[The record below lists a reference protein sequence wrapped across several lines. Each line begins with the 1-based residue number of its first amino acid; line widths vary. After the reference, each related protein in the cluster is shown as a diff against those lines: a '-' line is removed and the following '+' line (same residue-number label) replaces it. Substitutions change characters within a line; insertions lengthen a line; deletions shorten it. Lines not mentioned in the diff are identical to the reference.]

1 MEIITNYLAQGT
13 QVVKCSDSWHGCC
26 PDGKTAARGPNG
38 AGCPSLCNCNRLGSV
53 SDTCNPETG
62 QCECKPGVGGLKCD
76 RCMPGYWGLP
86 KISEGHQGCIR
97 KHTFWLDGLLYL
109 HIRERQRESDLLLE
123 INSFSL
129 DRFSVRLL
137 SFRLRQGGLRANDWS
152 LRLQTGHPGSKM
164 YHLYRSQQDINAY
177 RLLLRYY
184 EPLSNEPSS
193 TVRGYIHIYTYVSS
207 SHSICQNHLV

>member
-1 MEIITNYLAQGT
+1 MCIIDIHICIHIEQGLETRVTNGITNYLAQGT

-97 KHTFWLDGLLYL
+97 KH
-109 HIRERQRESDLLLE
+109 
-123 INSFSL
+123 
-129 DRFSVRLL
+129 V
-137 SFRLRQGGLRANDWS
+137 
-152 LRLQTGHPGSKM
+152 
-164 YHLYRSQQDINAY
+164 
-177 RLLLRYY
+177 
-184 EPLSNEPSS
+184 
-193 TVRGYIHIYTYVSS
+193 
-207 SHSICQNHLV
+207 